1 MDVGFT
7 DQELAFRAEVL
18 QFLAESFD
26 DDLKYKLAGVEASP
40 HLKQGMLE
48 WQGRLNARGWLAPGW
63 PEEYGGKNWSITQ
76 HFIFST
82 ELGMAGAPPPMPF
95 GVTMLAPVIYTYGN
109 EKQKAYYLPRIL
121 NSQDWWCQGY
131 SEPEAGS
138 DLASLQCRAERDGN
152 DYVINGCKTWV
163 SFAHIADWMF
173 CLVRT
178 DDSGRKQEG
187 ISFVLIDMSSPG
199 IRVEPIPT
207 IDGVKHLNKVCFDN
221 VRVPVENRIGDEGK
235 GWLYAKSLLN
245 TERLITA
252 GVAPAKR
259 DLAELRKLAR
269 AEINGGRSLLDDPLF
284 SQSLV
289 DIEINL
295 MALEYTE
302 LRVMA
307 DAAGG
312 KAPGPE
318 SSLLKLLGADIQ
330 QALQTLYLDVA
341 GYYGATLQSE
351 LPEAEQGR
359 SFVDLAQRMYFRGRA
374 ASIYGGSLEVQK
386 NIVAKQVLGL

>member
-1 MDVGFT
+1 
-7 DQELAFRAEVL
+7 
-18 QFLAESFD
+18 
-26 DDLKYKLAGVEASP
+26 
-40 HLKQGMLE
+40 
-48 WQGRLNARGWLAPGW
+48 
-63 PEEYGGKNWSITQ
+63 
-76 HFIFST
+76 
-82 ELGMAGAPPPMPF
+82 
-95 GVTMLAPVIYTYGN
+95 
-109 EKQKAYYLPRIL
+109 
-121 NSQDWWCQGY
+121 
-131 SEPEAGS
+131 
-138 DLASLQCRAERDGN
+138 
-152 DYVINGCKTWV
+152 
-163 SFAHIADWMF
+163 
-173 CLVRT
+173 
-178 DDSGRKQEG
+178 
-187 ISFVLIDMSSPG
+187 VLIDMSSPG

-207 IDGVKHLNKVCFDN
+207 IDGVQHLNKVCFDN

-245 TERLITA
+245 TERLTTA

-269 AEINGGRSLLDDPLF
+269 AEINGGRSLLDDPLL